1 MQEEL
6 AKHTKKIYKTLTKP
20 GHTMIEK
27 LKEVA
32 VEIFIIVFAV
42 TLSIW
47 LHSWSDHRQRA
58 KRGGEFLKGLQEDLG
73 KDIAMLERKRIDI
86 SQLDSGYQVLLKTAN
101 QPSAINP
108 GLLYFNVSVI
118 RPAIGRYEGFKSSG
132 KIGLVENDSLKQL
145 LLVYYE
151 QTIPDLVYGEGFVNS
166 LQVKLLDAQ
175 AGKDDKVSLQDYIR
189 SGKIMGLVQIS
200 DNNFRNNIRAYDDM
214 LRQAKSDRRHDRN
227 HRRLGIQTAT
237 ALYPAFSIA
246 AATRIVCPGSATCH
260 RQYLLRVIH
269 VYIPPV
275 KTDDGIQIRSYGHDT
290 LLTPKVRFE
299 FEFDSF
305 HFREL

>member
-1 MQEEL
+1 
-6 AKHTKKIYKTLTKP
+6 
-20 GHTMIEK
+20 MIEK

-47 LHSWSDHRQRA
+47 LHSWSDQRHEQ
-58 KRGGEFLKGLQEDLG
+58 KEVRDFLVGLKEDLA
-73 KDIAMLERKRIDI
+73 KDITMLERKKNDI
-86 SQLDSGYQVLLKTAN
+86 NELDSGYQVILKNAS
-101 QPSAINP
+101 QPAAIDP

-132 KIGLVENDSLKQL
+132 KIGLIENDSLKQL

-175 AGKDDKVSLQDYIR
+175 AGKDEKVSVQDYIR
-189 SGKIMGLVQIS
+189 SGKILGLLQIS

-214 LRQAKSDRRHDRN
+214 LKQAKK
-227 HRRLGIQTAT
+227 
-237 ALYPAFSIA
+237 
-246 AATRIVCPGSATCH
+246 IVAMIGTM
-260 RQYLLRVIH
+260 
-269 VYIPPV
+269 
-275 KTDDGIQIRSYGHDT
+275 
-290 LLTPKVRFE
+290 E
-299 FEFDSF
+299 N
-305 HFREL
+305 

>member
-47 LHSWSDHRQRA
+47 LQ
-58 KRGGEFLKGLQEDLG
+58 
-73 KDIAMLERKRIDI
+73 RKRNDI

-132 KIGLVENDSLKQL
+132 KIGLIENDSLKQL

-175 AGKDDKVSLQDYIR
+175 AGKDEKVSREANIR
-189 SGKIMGLVQIS
+189 SGKILGLLEIS

-214 LRQAKSDRRHDRN
+214 LRQAKK
-227 HRRLGIQTAT
+227 
-237 ALYPAFSIA
+237 
-246 AATRIVCPGSATCH
+246 IVAMIGT
-260 RQYLLRVIH
+260 IE
-269 VYIPPV
+269 
-275 KTDDGIQIRSYGHDT
+275 D
-290 LLTPKVRFE
+290 
-299 FEFDSF
+299 
-305 HFREL
+305 